1 MFKMMK
7 KVNWEKV
14 VDVAVFV
21 VATAVGLLLFTF
33 AFQLGKAI
41 VEAVF

>member
-1 MFKMMK
+1 MK

-14 VDVAVFV
+14 IDVAMFI

-33 AFQLGKAI
+33 AFTLGKAI
-41 VEAVF
+41 IEAVF